1 MARVVGVAS
10 WSRGLRV
17 LALPLIAA
25 AIVLVA
31 IPAVMTVMLAFTDY
45 DAVSAPRWNGFAN
58 FARLWR
64 DPIFATSVWN
74 SLIYVAI
81 SVPLRMVAAVGT
93 ALLLA
98 GRRRGTATGRALV
111 YLPTVVPD
119 VAYALL
125 WLWVFNPLYGPLAL
139 AMQAIGL
146 PGPELLLSAWGARFA
161 VAIMSAFQI
170 GEGFI
175 VALAVRNDIPHELY
189 ELAEIDGA
197 RPSWT
202 LRRVTLPLMMPVLL
216 LLAARDVVLSL
227 QGNFVPALVL
237 TNGGPEYA
245 TTFLPLYTYQNA
257 FEYLRFGYASAMTL
271 TMFAVTAAMIGVQ
284 VLIVRR
290 RREGRGEGRQ
300 EGWSP

>member
-1 MARVVGVAS
+1 MARVVAAAS
-10 WSRGLRV
+10 WSRGLRM
-17 LALPLIAA
+17 LAVPLVAAAVVLIA
-25 AIVLVA
+25 V
-31 IPAVMTVMLAFTDY
+31 PAVMTILLAFTDY
-45 DAVSAPRWNGFAN
+45 DAVSAPRWTGLSN
-58 FARLWR
+58 FTRLWR
-64 DPIFATSVWN
+64 DPIFATSLWN
-74 SLIYVAI
+74 SLIFVVIA
-81 SVPLRMVAAVGT
+81 VPLRMLAAVGT

-119 VAYALL
+119 IAFALL
-125 WLWVFNPLYGPLAL
+125 WLWIFNPLYGPLAL
-139 AMQAIGL
+139 LMRAAGL

-161 VAIMSAFQI
+161 IAFMTAFQI
-170 GEGFI
+170 GEGFV

-202 LRRVTLPLMMPVLL
+202 LRRVTLPLMMPALL

-227 QGNFVPALVL
+227 QANFVPALVL
-237 TNGGPEYA
+237 TEGGPEYA

-271 TMFAVTAAMIGVQ
+271 TMFVVTAAMIGIQ
-284 VLIVRR
+284 FLIVRR
-290 RREGRGEGRQ
+290 RREG
-300 EGWSP
+300 WTA